1 MQKSVLPIWKEGTE
15 MQEILVFL
23 FLTVIIFGGASF
35 LMGQAIAETWRP
47 IWQNIVYGM
56 VLVLA
61 ERFLAS
67 ALFKAPFLNYGAIL
81 LNAAVII
88 GFALLAYRL
97 TQVRKM
103 VNQYPW
109 LYERNGLFSWR
120 DKATTA
126 G

>member
-1 MQKSVLPIWKEGTE
+1 MKELF
-15 MQEILVFL
+15 IFL
-23 FLTVIIFGGASF
+23 IVTIFIFGGASF

-47 IWQNIVYGM
+47 IWQNIVYGIA
-56 VLVLA
+56 LVAA
-61 ERFLAS
+61 ERFFAW
-67 ALFKAPFLNYGAIL
+67 ALFKAPPLLVGPIL
-81 LNAAVII
+81 LNTVVII

-103 VNQYPW
+103 VSQYPW
-109 LYERNGLFSWR
+109 LFERAGLFTWR

>member
-1 MQKSVLPIWKEGTE
+1 MKDF
-15 MQEILVFL
+15 MVFL

-47 IWQNIVYGM
+47 LWQNIVYGAL
-56 VLVLA
+56 LVA
-61 ERFLAS
+61 VERFLAR
-67 ALFKAPFLNYGAIL
+67 ALFQAPPFNVAAIL

-103 VNQYPW
+103 VSQYPW
-109 LYERNGLFSWR
+109 LYERRGLFSWR
-120 DKATTA
+120 DRPTT
-126 G
+126 GG

>member
-1 MQKSVLPIWKEGTE
+1 MKE
-15 MQEILVFL
+15 IFVFL
-23 FLTVIIFGGASF
+23 IVTVFIFGGAAF

-47 IWQNIVYGM
+47 IWQNIVYG
-56 VLVLA
+56 VALVAA
-61 ERFLAS
+61 ERFFAW
-67 ALFKAPFLNYGAIL
+67 ALFQAPPFNPFAIL

-103 VNQYPW
+103 VSQYPW
-109 LYERNGLFSWR
+109 LFERAGLFTWR
-120 DKATTA
+120 AKDTTA

>member
-1 MQKSVLPIWKEGTE
+1 MPKSAPPISKGATDMQVF
-15 MQEILVFL
+15 LVFL

-47 IWQNIVYGM
+47 IWQNIVYGAL
-56 VLVLA
+56 LVA
-61 ERFLAS
+61 VERFLAW
-67 ALFKAPFLNYGAIL
+67 ALFKAPPFNLGAII

-103 VNQYPW
+103 VSQYPW
-109 LYERNGLFSWR
+109 LYERAGLFSWR
-120 DKATTA
+120 DKATT
-126 G
+126 GG